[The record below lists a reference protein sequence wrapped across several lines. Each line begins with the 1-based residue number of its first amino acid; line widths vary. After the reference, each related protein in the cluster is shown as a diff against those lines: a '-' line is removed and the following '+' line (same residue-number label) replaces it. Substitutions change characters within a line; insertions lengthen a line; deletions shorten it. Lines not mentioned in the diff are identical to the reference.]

1 MLTRTYHQVTSR
13 YNTYFNG
20 KQSYRAGVRKA
31 EQQFRYDFNKILPV
45 FLYTDPGI
53 ASSISPDMDRA
64 ISKASKVIT
73 NKSIT
78 VKPNER
84 RNISGR
90 RNSDFYSKNEY
101 NRWVKE
107 SYLLAGK
114 AHFYK
119 HDFFAA
125 TQAFLFIISEYR
137 NHPVAW
143 EARVW
148 LARSYS
154 EQGRYSEARMLF
166 DNLLGDRSFPPALSG
181 ELYAT
186 IADFHLKQDEFT
198 NALSNLEMALEMSG
212 DKQTRIRYTF
222 ILAQLY
228 ERTGNNSMASDLYA
242 RVTRMNPP
250 YEMVFNA
257 RLNQAGVFRASG
269 GETARMVNDLER
281 MLRDDKNRDYHDQ
294 IYYAL
299 GNFYQRHDNEEKAI
313 EMYSRSAGAFGVN
326 PSQKT
331 VTYLALA
338 DIYFGYP
345 DYITSAAYYDSAVIN
360 MNNDFPGQHA
370 LIEKNRILQDLV
382 HNLNTFHLEDSLQLL
397 ASLTDAERN
406 RKIDEIIA
414 RVRQDEADAR
424 QRDQLAQQ
432 TNQFQSARTS
442 QAARYQAERT
452 GGGNWYFYNQS
463 AVTFGQNEFES
474 LWGSRRLEDNW
485 RRSSRQVLNPL
496 QFAMAG
502 DEDEIPGDTPQ
513 DLPDTGSREYYMR
526 NIPLTD
532 EAMQASHRRIQESLL
547 AMAVIYNDD
556 LGEYRL
562 SAGAYE
568 ELIRRYPDGVY
579 SVSALYE
586 LYSLHVAQQDHSE
599 AERYKNLIISR
610 YPGSTYA
617 SILTNPDY
625 FREQEQQ
632 LLEAERYYERTF
644 ELFRESNY
652 DQVIERAVSASR
664 KWPESQLIPLFD
676 YLSTLS
682 FAQRGNIP
690 LFRDMLSEYAAKYPE
705 TEMAENARQFISY
718 LDDDYPE
725 IIQMTEV
732 AVIQDIYRPGQIG
745 DHYFILVVD
754 NIQDIINRLVFNIV
768 NFNVDHFA
776 RLNLNITTEAF
787 STNYRVMRVE
797 GLPDPSSALDYLN
810 HFVSSEEVLA
820 EAGKNDYPAFIISP
834 ENYELF
840 MKDKNIGSYLNFFK
854 GEYLE
859 R

>member
-1 MLTRTYHQVTSR
+1 MLTRTYHQVTAR

-20 KQSYRAGVRKA
+20 NQSYRSGVRKA

-53 ASSISPDMDRA
+53 AASISPEMDRA
-64 ISKASKVIT
+64 ISKASKVIA

-78 VKPNER
+78 VRPKER
-84 RNISGR
+84 GGISGR
-90 RNSDFYSKNEY
+90 RNSDFYTKNEY
-101 NRWVKE
+101 NRWVME

-114 AHFYK
+114 AHFHK
-119 HDFFAA
+119 HDFLAA
-125 TQAFLFIISEYR
+125 TQAFLFIISEYK
-137 NHPVAW
+137 NNPVAW
-143 EARVW
+143 EARIW

-154 EQGRYSEARMLF
+154 EQGRFSEAKMLF

-181 ELYAT
+181 ELFAS
-186 IADFHLKQDEFT
+186 IADFHLKQDEF
-198 NALSNLEMALEMSG
+198 AQGLSNLEKALDLSG
-212 DKQTRIRYTF
+212 DKQTRTRYTF

-228 ERTGNNSMASDLYA
+228 ERTGNNSMASDHYA
-242 RVTRMNPP
+242 RVIKMNPP

-257 RLNQAGVFRASG
+257 RLNQAGVFQASG
-269 GETARMVNDLER
+269 GESARMVNDLER
-281 MLRDDKNRDYHDQ
+281 MLRDDKNRDYLDQ

-299 GNFYQRHDNEEKAI
+299 GNFYQRHDNEKKAI
-313 EMYSRSAGAFGVN
+313 EMYSLSAGAFGVN
-326 PSQKT
+326 PSQKS

-338 DIYFGYP
+338 DIYFDYP

-360 MNNDFPGQHA
+360 MNNDFPGRHD
-370 LIEKNRILQDLV
+370 LVEKNRILQDLV
-382 HNLNTFHLEDSLQLL
+382 LNLNTFRLEDSLQLL
-397 ASLTDAERN
+397 ASLSEAELN
-406 RKIDEIIA
+406 QKIDEIIA
-414 RVRQDEADAR
+414 GVRQEEADAR

-432 TNQFQSARTS
+432 TSQFQSARTS

-474 LWGSRRLEDNW
+474 LWGTRRLEDNW

-502 DEDEIPGDTPQ
+502 DEDDFADDNPQ
-513 DLPDTGSREYYMR
+513 ELPDTGSREFYMR
-526 NIPLTD
+526 KVPLTD
-532 EAMQASHRRIQESLL
+532 EAMQASHLRIQESLL
-547 AMAVIYNDD
+547 SMAVIYKDD
-556 LGEYRL
+556 LGEYKL
-562 SAGAYE
+562 SADAYK
-568 ELIRRYPDGVY
+568 ELIRRYPDGAY

-586 LYSLHVAQQDHSE
+586 LYSLYDAQQNHIE
-599 AERYKNLIISR
+599 AERYKSLIITR
-610 YPGSTYA
+610 YPGSTFA

-625 FREQEQQ
+625 FREYEQQ
-632 LLEAERYYERTF
+632 LLEAEKYYEITF
-644 ELFRESNY
+644 ELFRERDY
-652 DQVIERAVSASR
+652 EQVIERAVSASQ
-664 KWPESQLIPLFD
+664 KWPESQLIPLFE

-690 LFRDMLSEYAAKYPE
+690 LFRDMLSDYAEKYPE

-725 IIQMTEV
+725 VIQMTEV
-732 AVIQDIYRPGQIG
+732 AVIQNIYRPEQNG

-797 GLPDPSSALDYLN
+797 GLPDPSLALDYLN

-854 GEYLE
+854 AEYLE